1 MGKLQRM
8 AAEKFLLLG
17 LLGLLALLGGC
28 QRDASDARQEVIPSV
43 YLLNHQHWTPVLV
56 LNFAQE
62 VAPWNGV
69 GKEPAAAPKLEPPLE
84 GHWMWQDPSRLVFRP
99 EFKTFLPDSKLTVS
113 LAGLALREGYA
124 ASQAPIAYRTPPLRV
139 EQQECRWQDILQAP
153 MRRLLQADVAFNYP
167 LFDPP
172 FRARLGEQAGLPL
185 HHPSGS
191 RISVTSEP
199 LLRPSKDTTLVF
211 ELPAGEMRL
220 VERDRYRNLVPGAPA
235 PLAKGTSC
243 ELPALRA
250 AWDAIDEE
258 KPKIPTATGI
268 GAGLEDGRIVVSLQG
283 RDITESAKKSSAG
296 QPAEAGIALQPALE
310 GSWRYGDAAS
320 GPDLIFTPAKP
331 EALLPGARFQVAVS
345 ADAFPQVTF
354 AAPKLASSLAVP
366 DMAGRIDS
374 LELYTDP
381 TDPKIKRITAN
392 IAYNYPLQPG
402 SLEAHA
408 SLRLREEPAKSFND
422 SRVLNIPFELSYDP
436 QDAKRAYLKSVPVNI
451 PEEPGEALLAVDKG
465 VVSALGGAGAP
476 SAASR
481 RLDVPGSLDYF
492 QVTGVE
498 ASDLDKG
505 NGDIERLLRV
515 QTNTPLKEPAALAS
529 SVEAY
534 VLPDCGVDNAE
545 RPALCAQKDVTEWQ
559 DTSQV
564 DGDAVKLSTPVT
576 LTWRDAESV
585 DKTVH
590 FLAFSAPEKRQ
601 VFVKVKQGLE
611 SLDGFRLRKDARFLL
626 ITGTYQ
632 RELKIQH
639 DGALLSLTGSKK
651 LGVAARGVGKVHVE
665 LQRILP
671 HNMHHLAQFTRG
683 KFQNPSFTLPIEHFA
698 EKYGYD
704 ETLPLDQDMQRRYF
718 AVDFARFAKDKD
730 YPPRGLF
737 LLSVAQVKQTAPC
750 ATAKDGCPQ
759 PAAIQADN
767 PEEDGSAGSEASSE
781 ESDGEYSGE
790 RENGRVDTPSLQD
803 RRLVLLTDL
812 GLLVKTRTDGGQD
825 VFVVSF
831 RSGLPVAGAQVSLLG
846 MNGVPLFA
854 GKSDG
859 QGRVSMPS
867 VQGLEAEKTPSV
879 FLAEK
884 DGDLSFLPYSRSD
897 RQLNMS
903 RFDVDGLRDAPDTL
917 HAYIFSDRGIYRPGD
932 AVHFG
937 LILRRRDWTPLP
949 AGLPLKAVLT
959 DPENQEVL
967 SQTLAFGTEGFE
979 SLDWTSNAGG
989 KTGTYRV
996 ELFLADGKKQSLGS
1010 TTVRIEEFQ
1019 PDRLQVKTEIVGAPT
1034 SGWLI
1039 PDAPKAKIT
1048 VRNLFGTPAAGSLA
1062 KLELTAKP
1070 WSGQVPGY
1078 SEYRFRSDGGSG
1090 IPHLPQ
1096 DLGETE
1102 TDAQGEASFDLPLAA
1117 IDEPVFEIALAGE
1130 GFEKGS
1136 GRSVV
1141 GMASALVSKHPYLL
1155 GHAADGDLGYIA
1167 KGGKRQLK
1175 LLAVGPDFQP
1185 KDIGE
1190 IGVEYHETRYVSTLV
1205 KRPDGL
1211 YAYQSVQRDEPR
1223 QSEKRVL
1230 AGGKTALALPTDNP
1244 GSFYAVFKNAQGE
1257 ELNRV
1262 YYSVAGTGNVTRN
1275 IERNA
1280 ELQLTLNK
1288 PEYRPGEEIEIQ
1300 IVAPYQGAGLITI
1313 EQDQVIASKWIK
1325 TDTTASTHRIALPQ
1339 GVKGNAYVSVAF
1351 VRSLDSREIYMSPL
1365 SYGVAPF
1372 KVSRQGFMNDVSL
1385 SVPETVQPGGNLA
1398 VGYRVKEATKLVVY
1412 AVDEGILQFAHYRN
1426 PQPLDYFFRKRA
1438 LQTRT
1443 HQILDLILPD
1453 FALVQKLSTP
1463 GGDEDAG
1470 GAGKYKNPFARKHK
1484 PPLAFWSGILDAKP
1498 GEHTL
1503 SIPVPDYFNGS
1514 IRVLAV
1520 AANAGKLAV
1529 PTARVVAR
1537 NPFVIQPQQPYA
1549 VAPGDEFEM
1558 GVLVAN
1564 TTGEAGDKAVEVSVT
1579 AGDALEIQSPNP
1591 QTLTLAPGKD
1601 GTVRFKAKAKDK
1613 LGPVEV
1619 RYRAAGGGKETG
1631 YSEEMSIRPSQPLLT
1646 TLQNGVLRIDAQQKG
1661 KSETVALKREV
1672 YAEQRHAEMAV
1683 SMTPTAYLRG
1693 IVEYL
1698 KHYPYGCTEQLVSQA
1713 FPAVL
1718 LGANAELG
1726 LSAADVESYF
1736 GKTLHTLQTR
1746 QKHDGS
1752 FAYWTITGEA
1762 NPFYSMYATH
1772 LLLEAREL
1780 GHKVPDA
1787 MLQRALG
1794 FADQYT
1800 QETHYRWDEHQAE
1813 AYALYLLA
1821 RNGQNVAERIK
1832 AFEAELQRQWGQG
1845 GPAAIWTKFFLG
1857 AAYKIHHMDQDADRF
1872 FGEFQRQWK
1881 QTGQLPW
1888 GIQGNIPAMSQYLY
1902 LINKHFP
1909 ELIDAKDPQF
1919 GNYLYELAQDMVK
1932 QRINSFS
1939 GSMSAM
1945 GLGGLWTR
1953 FDQDEGKA
1961 FNLLASQPP
1970 TAMDLLGKT
1979 VKRAVLESPI
1989 RQLQLQGNG
1998 TWNLYYQLT
2007 ERGYDREAPKAA
2019 INQGITLVRELLN
2032 GKGEKT
2038 ADLDLQDK
2046 LHIRFSVHPDKPMKD
2061 LAVVMLIPGGFEIDL
2076 GEEGLANRQSLPVAG
2091 KTLWQPEYIDVQED
2105 RVVFFG
2111 DLNGGDQHFEFRLK
2125 PLNVGTYAVPP
2136 VMAEGMYDT
2145 SILHRGMAE
2154 TLKVHE

>member
-17 LLGLLALLGGC
+17 LLGLLAFLGGC
-28 QRDASDARQEVIPSV
+28 QRDASDARQEITPSV
-43 YLLNHQHWTPVLV
+43 YLLNHKHWTSVLV

-62 VAPWNGV
+62 VAPWDAI
-69 GKEPAAAPKLEPPLE
+69 GKEATPPPRIDPPSP
-84 GHWMWQDPSRLVFRP
+84 GKWVWQDPSRLAFFP
-99 EFKTFLPDSKLTVS
+99 EYSTFQPDSRLTVS
-113 LAGLALREGYA
+113 LTGLPLRDGYEA
-124 ASQAPIAYRTPPLRV
+124 TARPVPYQTPPLMTLRH
-139 EQQECRWQDILQAP
+139 ECRWQDILQAP
-153 MRRLLQADVAFNYP
+153 MRRYLQADVDFNYP
-167 LFDPP
+167 LIALP
-172 FRARLGEQAGLPL
+172 FSATLDGKNALPL
-185 HHPSGS
+185 QSGS
-191 RISVTSEP
+191 GTHITVNSNP
-199 LLRPSKDTTLVF
+199 LLRPSENGALAF
-211 ELPAGEMRL
+211 SLE
-220 VERDRYRNLVPGAPA
+220 PGAVSL
-235 PLAKGTSC
+235 LARDDKRGFVAGGQAKLTKG
-243 ELPALRA
+243 A
-250 AWDAIDEE
+250 ACQLNVARSDWDKIDEE
-258 KPKIPTATGI
+258 PAKPPMATSI
-268 GAGLEDGRIVVSLQG
+268 DASLVDGTILVSLQG
-283 RDITESAKKSSAG
+283 QNITESAKKGMAG
-296 QPAEAGIALQPALE
+296 QETKQGVSISPAMDGT
-310 GSWRYGDAAS
+310 WKYGDSAS
-320 GPDLIFTPAKP
+320 GPDLIFTPANPVDLKP
-331 EALLPGARFQVAVS
+331 GIQIDVS
-345 ADAFPQVTF
+345 VTREAFPQLPFWHDRLSGSVT
-354 AAPKLASSLAVP
+354 VP
-366 DMAGRIDS
+366 NMQGTVERMQ
-374 LELYTDP
+374 LYTDP
-381 TDPKIKRITAN
+381 VEPRTKRITTSIN
-392 IAYNYPLQPG
+392 YNYPLQPG
-402 SLEAHA
+402 SLEAKT
-408 SLRLREEPAKSFND
+408 SLRLREEPAKTFSD
-422 SRVLNIPFELSYDP
+422 SRVRSIPFELSYDEKNP
-436 QDAKRAYLKSVPVNI
+436 KRAYLKSAPLQL
-451 PEEPGEALLAVDKG
+451 PQEPGEARLEVDG
-465 VVSALGGAGAP
+465 GLISAIGGEKSPFSTGADLVIP
-476 SAASR
+476 SAK
-481 RLDVPGSLDYF
+481 DYF
-492 QVTGVE
+492 RITGVE
-498 ASDLDKG
+498 TSNLDKG
-505 NGDIERLLRV
+505 DGDIERLLMV
-515 QTNTPLKEPAALAS
+515 HTTTPLKEPSTLPH
-529 SVEAY
+529 SVDTY
-534 VLPDCGVDNAE
+534 VLPDCRHENLE
-545 RPALCAQKDVTEWQ
+545 RPALCEKKEIDEWATP
-559 DTSQV
+559 DQV
-564 DGDAVKLSTPVT
+564 DDDTIKLSTRVPVK
-576 LTWRDAESV
+576 WRDQTSE

-590 FLAFSAPEKRQ
+590 FLSYSAPEKRQ
-601 VFVKVKQGLE
+601 IFVKVKQGLE
-611 SLDGFRLRKDARFLL
+611 SVDGFQLHKDARFLFTL
-626 ITGTYQ
+626 GANQ

-639 DGALLSLTGSKK
+639 DGALLSLSGSKK
-651 LGVAARGVGKVHVE
+651 LGVAARGVRKVHVE

-683 KFQNPSFTLPIEHFA
+683 KFQNPTFTLPIEHFA

-718 AVDFARFAKDKD
+718 AVDFARFAKDKG

-737 LLSVAQVKQTAPC
+737 LLSVTQAKQTPPC
-750 ATAKDGCPQ
+750 AVRKAGCPQ
-759 PAAIQADN
+759 PAPVHADEQG
-767 PEEDGSAGSEASSE
+767 EESPDEAESAGE
-781 ESDGEYSGE
+781 ENE
-790 RENGRVDTPSLQD
+790 RENSAESEDEQVDAASLQD

-812 GLLVKTRTDGGQD
+812 GLLVKTRADGGQD
-825 VFVVSF
+825 VFVISF
-831 RSGLPVAGAQVSLLG
+831 LSGQPVAGAQVSLLG
-846 MNGVPLFA
+846 MNGIPVAA
-854 GKSDG
+854 GTSDN
-859 QGRVSMPS
+859 QGHVSMPS
-867 VQGLEAEKTPSV
+867 VQGLDEEKTPSV
-879 FLAEK
+879 YLAEK
-884 DGDLSFLPYSRSD
+884 DGDLSFLPFSRSD
-897 RQLNMS
+897 RQLNLS
-903 RFDVDGLRDAPDTL
+903 RFDVGGLRDAPDTL
-917 HAYIFSDRGIYRPGD
+917 HAYVFSDRGIYRPGD

-937 LILRRRDWTPLP
+937 LILRRRDWAPLP

-967 SQTLAFGTEGFE
+967 SQTLAFGAEGFE
-979 SLDWTSNAGG
+979 SLDWTSSAGG
-989 KTGTYRV
+989 KTGTYRL
-996 ELFLADGKKQSLGS
+996 ELFIADGNKTSLGS
-1010 TTVRIEEFQ
+1010 TTVRVEEFQ
-1019 PDRLQVKTEIVGAPT
+1019 PDRLQVKTEIVGAPPQ
-1034 SGWLI
+1034 GWLT

-1048 VRNLFGTPAAGSLA
+1048 VRNLFGTPAAGGLA

-1070 WSGQVPGY
+1070 WSGQVPGFT
-1078 SEYRFRSDGGSG
+1078 EYRFRSGSGG

-1096 DLGETE
+1096 DLGEAS
-1102 TDAQGEASFDLPLAA
+1102 TDEQGEALFDLPLAN
-1117 IDEPVFEIALAGE
+1117 IDEPVFEISLAGE

-1141 GMASALVSKHPYLL
+1141 GMASTLVSKHPYLL
-1155 GHAADGDLGYIA
+1155 GHSADGDLGYIA
-1167 KGGKRQLK
+1167 KGARRQIK
-1175 LLAVGPDFQP
+1175 LLAVGTDFQP

-1190 IGVEYHETRYVSTLV
+1190 VTVEHHETRYVSTLV

-1223 QSEKRVL
+1223 RVEKLTL
-1230 AGGKTALALPTDNP
+1230 AGGKAALSLPTEEP
-1244 GSFYAVFKNAQGE
+1244 GSFYAAFKNAQGE

-1288 PEYRPGEEIEIQ
+1288 SEYRPGEEIEVQ
-1300 IVAPYQGAGLITI
+1300 IIAPYQGAGLITV
-1313 EQDQVIASKWIK
+1313 EQDGVIASKWIK
-1325 TDTTASTHRIALPQ
+1325 TNTTASTARIALPQ
-1339 GVKGNAYVSVAF
+1339 GIKGNAYVSVAF

-1372 KVSRQGFMNDVSL
+1372 SISRQAFMNDVSL
-1385 SVPETVQPGGNLA
+1385 SVPETVQPGGTLE
-1398 VGYRVKEATKLVVY
+1398 VRYKVKEATRLVLYV
-1412 AVDEGILQFAHYRN
+1412 VDEGILQFAHYKN

-1438 LQTRT
+1438 LQTQT

-1453 FALVQKLSTP
+1453 FALVQSLSAA

-1470 GAGKYKNPFARKHK
+1470 GASKYKNPFARKHK

-1529 PTARVVAR
+1529 PTAKVVAR

-1564 TTGEAGDKAVEVSVT
+1564 TTGEPGDKAVEVSVA

-1619 RYRAAGGGKETG
+1619 RYRAAGGGKDAG

-1672 YAEQRHAEMAV
+1672 YAEQRHSEMAV

-1693 IVEYL
+1693 IVDYL

-1726 LSAADVESYF
+1726 LSAKDVESYL

-1752 FAYWTITGEA
+1752 FAYWTITGKA

-1787 MLQRALG
+1787 MIQRALG
-1794 FADQYT
+1794 YTDQYT
-1800 QETHYRWDEHQAE
+1800 QETHYQWDAHQAE

-1857 AAYKIHHMDQDADRF
+1857 AAYKLHHLDKDADRF

-1888 GIQGNIPAMSQYLY
+1888 GIQGDISALSQYLY
-1902 LINKHFP
+1902 LTNKHFP
-1909 ELIDAKDPQF
+1909 ELIDTKDPQF

-1939 GSMSAM
+1939 GSMAAL
-1945 GLGGLWTR
+1945 GLGGLWPR

-1961 FNLLASQPP
+1961 FSLLAGQPP
-1970 TAMDLLGKT
+1970 APLDLQGKT
-1979 VKRAVLESPI
+1979 VKRAVLESAI
-1989 RQLQLQGNG
+1989 RQLELQGNG

-2007 ERGYDREAPKAA
+2007 ERGYDRSAPKAA

-2032 GKGEKT
+2032 EKGEKT

-2046 LHIRFSVHPDKPMKD
+2046 LHIRFSVHPDQPMKD

-2076 GEEGLANRQSLPVAG
+2076 GEDGLANRQSLPIPG

-2111 DLNGGDQHFEFRLK
+2111 DLDGGDRHFEFRLK